1 MVVRFWFLTCLK
13 MHTVPL
19 GAVLN
24 REAVGNLVKKRN
36 IARRLL
42 GLGESELNIKEN
54 KNRLVISQM
63 KESMHFKF
71 R

>member
-13 MHTVPL
+13 MHTIPL

-63 KESMHFKF
+63 KESMRFKF